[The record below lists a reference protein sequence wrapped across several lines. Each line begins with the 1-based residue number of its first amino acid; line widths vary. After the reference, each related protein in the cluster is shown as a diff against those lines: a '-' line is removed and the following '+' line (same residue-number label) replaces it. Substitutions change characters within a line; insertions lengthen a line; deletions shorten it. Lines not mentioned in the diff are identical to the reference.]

1 MHTLMPCSGA
11 RDRLSDGSEG
21 RDRQIHEMILL
32 NAHGKLPPQQAGR
45 ADAAPA
51 EMSVQLHLAHY
62 RKGTPEVPAR
72 PEQGCP
78 SAERST
84 NQSGGALI
92 SLQTFKE
99 FMTHVPIR
107 KAVDALIRTSLFPVH
122 AGITFP
128 ETDLHPVPGR
138 RFRTIRPRQTA
149 LPELQAKGRTKLLQ
163 RAQARRFHAGG
174 VFHKRYMAGQRP
186 SSHKTVFLISF

>member
-32 NAHGKLPPQQAGR
+32 NEHGKLPPQQAGR
-45 ADAAPA
+45 ADAALA

-78 SAERST
+78 SAERSA

-107 KAVDALIRTSLFPVH
+107 KAVDALIRTSLSRSTQASPS
-122 AGITFP
+122 
-128 ETDLHPVPGR
+128 
-138 RFRTIRPRQTA
+138 PR
-149 LPELQAKGRTKLLQ
+149 PELQAKGRTKLLQ

-174 VFHKRYMAGQRP
+174 VLHKRYMAGQRP

>member
-32 NAHGKLPPQQAGR
+32 NEHGKLPPQQAGR
-45 ADAAPA
+45 ADAALA

-78 SAERST
+78 SAERSA

-107 KAVDALIRTSLFPVH
+107 KAVDALIRTSLSRSTQASPSPRP
-122 AGITFP
+122 IC
-128 ETDLHPVPGR
+128 
-138 RFRTIRPRQTA
+138 IRSP
-149 LPELQAKGRTKLLQ
+149 
-163 RAQARRFHAGG
+163 GG
-174 VFHKRYMAGQRP
+174 VSGLFVSVRLLCRSSRRKGEQNFCSVRRP
-186 SSHKTVFLISF
+186 GGSTPAAVSTNGTWPDSGPAVIKQFF

>member
-1 MHTLMPCSGA
+1 MPCSGA

-51 EMSVQLHLAHY
+51 EMSVQL
-62 RKGTPEVPAR
+62 
-72 PEQGCP
+72 P

-174 VFHKRYMAGQRP
+174 VFHKRYMAGQMP

>member
-1 MHTLMPCSGA
+1 MPCSGA

-45 ADAAPA
+45 ADAALA
-51 EMSVQLHLAHY
+51 EMSVHFTWHTTGKAPPKYQPGRNRDVHL
-62 RKGTPEVPAR
+62 RNDR
-72 PEQGCP
+72 
-78 SAERST
+78 R
-84 NQSGGALI
+84 I
-92 SLQTFKE
+92 SREEPLSVCLQAFKE

-122 AGITFP
+122 AGIAFP
-128 ETDLHPVPGR
+128 ETDLHPEPGR
-138 RFRTIRPRQTA
+138 RFRTIRLRQTA

-174 VFHKRYMAGQRP
+174 VLHKRYMAGQLP

>member
-1 MHTLMPCSGA
+1 MPCSGA

-21 RDRQIHEMILL
+21 DRQIHEMILL

-45 ADAAPA
+45 ADASLA

-99 FMTHVPIR
+99 FMSHVPIR
-107 KAVDALIRTSLFPVH
+107 KAVYALIRTSLFPAH
-122 AGITFP
+122 AGIAFP
-128 ETDLHPVPGR
+128 ETDMHPEPGR
-138 RFRTIRPRQTA
+138 RFRTIRLRQTA
-149 LPELQAKGRTKLLQ
+149 LPDLQAKGRTELLQ
-163 RAQARRFHAGG
+163 RAQVRRFHSGS
-174 VFHKRYMAGQRP
+174 VLHKRYMAGQLPR
-186 SSHKTVFLISF
+186 SHKTGFLISF